1 MGAERGM
8 LRTQPTRCRMS
19 RFAVFLPLFIVAPLS
34 AASTDPR
41 EVVTRLYAV
50 VQAPASDDAAIAP
63 LLGDALRSAVEAQR
77 AYERACTT
85 LAAPDEKPH
94 MLDQSPYLMAPDRP
108 QTVSVGMPGS
118 TGNATWVPVD
128 LAVVTIAGPTG
139 SCCSGRARTG
149 RSWRSAGAGRQ
160 PDRSAAGVLRV
171 PLHAFAQLA
180 PGGTR
185 RLEFSL
191 PE

>member
-8 LRTQPTRCRMS
+8 LLRTQPTRCRMS
-19 RFAVFLPLFIVAPLS
+19 RFAVFLPLLIVAPL
-34 AASTDPR
+34 AVASTDPR

-50 VQAPASDDAAIAP
+50 VQAPASDEAAISP

-77 AYERACTT
+77 AYERACTV

-128 LAVVTIAGPTG
+128 LAVGDYRWTDRVLLQRQGQDWQVMEIRWGQG
-139 SCCSGRARTG
+139 GNLIGRLQAFSAFRCTPS
-149 RSWRSAGAGRQ
+149 RS
-160 PDRSAAGVLRV
+160 
-171 PLHAFAQLA
+171 
-180 PGGTR
+180 
-185 RLEFSL
+185 
-191 PE
+191 